1 MALTQEHLDA
11 LAQGRT
17 ERAIVKRY
25 LDSLEKVQRNNSA
38 TIARKLTDV
47 KTMLN
52 DDSLPPV
59 KRLNLIQKR
68 IDLTKKLNEQEEPM
82 SQDLEKDFVQVAKS
96 FSERKGISYKAWREV
111 GVPARVLK
119 LADIHR

>member
-1 MALTQEHLDA
+1 MQMTQQHKDA
-11 LAQGRT
+11 MAQGRT

-25 LDSLEKVQRNNSA
+25 LESLEKVQRNNSA
-38 TIARKLTDV
+38 QIARKLMDV

-52 DDSLPPV
+52 DNSLTPV
-59 KRLNLIQKR
+59 KRLNLTQKK
-68 IDLTKKLNEQEEPM
+68 IDLTKKLNEQDKPM
-82 SQDLEKDFVQVAKS
+82 TQDLEKDFVRVAKS

>member
-1 MALTQEHLDA
+1 MQMTQQHKDA
-11 LAQGRT
+11 MAQGRK

-25 LDSLEKVQRNNSA
+25 LESLEKVQRNNSA
-38 TIARKLTDV
+38 TIARKLMGV

-52 DDSLPPV
+52 DNSLTPV
-59 KRLNLIQKR
+59 KRLNLIQKK
-68 IDLTKKLNEQEEPM
+68 IDLTKKLKEQEEPM
-82 SQDLEKDFVQVAKS
+82 TQDLEKDFVRVAKS

>member
-52 DDSLPPV
+52 DDSLSPV

-82 SQDLEKDFVQVAKS
+82 TQDLEKDFVRVAKS